1 MQAWQDN
8 MLASSRYSAHEDV
21 PACKIQKCLHIQ
33 GHSLLHNP
41 TKYKA
46 QMGLATAS
54 QKLHTFLTLNTMSAI
69 LEGKLPA
76 KLYSA
81 HQSLYYSRH

>member
-1 MQAWQDN
+1 MHPMFCAVGEYMPVAALTAKMRSMSHLCWVMYMQAWQDN

-46 QMGLATAS
+46 KMGLATAS
-54 QKLHTFLTLNTMSAI
+54 
-69 LEGKLPA
+69 
-76 KLYSA
+76 
-81 HQSLYYSRH
+81 